1 MAVEAKTAPNTF
13 NPFSRFRAFLR
24 GTFGIKSYF
33 ELGKIRPPIII
44 CFDHIFSEYLTVQK
58 RLADKGDK
66 GATDFAESLPDKRAD
81 GTLFWSDLYHFQLI
95 LADALPA
102 EQLRTKIRRLR
113 FDYRSVAGEK
123 EFDDYMASKPPDLQ
137 SPPQPTED
145 QTQSHYEKL
154 LRDDLKDLLG
164 RMYLEYAILPVRE
177 ERLTDLT
184 WVAARL
190 CLFSLI
196 SLLGILA
203 ILFIVPLVEEIVR
216 ADGDFFDRFNAL
228 GNSDKLSALTVFVVV
243 VSGAMGGFVSAL
255 RRIQTPATEGDS
267 LYNLSLL
274 FHGSYS
280 VFVAPI
286 SGAIFA
292 IILYLLFTSATL
304 TGTFFPAIYTP
315 TGKFTDA
322 TTEPA
327 SLHHPEAGPPP
338 SPTPTATGDAVSTT
352 GEASPQGTPGLT
364 PMPTPSPA
372 PSPSVDPKAAAQKG
386 PKPKPVPEQGINVFD
401 FLARSGPGSGKDYAL
416 LIVWCFIAGF
426 AERFVPDAL
435 DRLISRGKSGG
446 RN

>member
-1 MAVEAKTAPNTF
+1 MSEPEIAEEKPKGYFAKLRAY
-13 NPFSRFRAFLR
+13 FRKFFGLR
-24 GTFGIKSYF
+24 SYL
-33 ELGKIRPPIII
+33 ELGKVRSPLLI
-44 CFDHIFSEYLTVQK
+44 CFDHMFSEYRTVRSQIIK
-58 RLADKGDK
+58 TDPI
-66 GATDFAESLPDKRAD
+66 GAEFID
-81 GTLFWSDLYHFQLI
+81 GLEGRREKTLSWSDLYHFQLI
-95 LADALPA
+95 LAEALPR
-102 EQLRTKIRRLR
+102 EQLRTKIPRLR

-137 SPPQPTED
+137 SPPQPTDDTSEA
-145 QTQSHYEKL
+145 HYEKL

-184 WVAARL
+184 WIAARL
-190 CLFSLI
+190 CLFSLL

-203 ILFIVPLVEEIVR
+203 LLFLVPLAQEINE
-216 ADGDFFDRFNAL
+216 AKGDFFFKFNVL
-228 GNSDKLSALTVFVVV
+228 VNSERLAALTVFVVV

-255 RRIQTPATEGDS
+255 RRIQSPSTEGDS

-292 IILYLLFTSATL
+292 IILYLLFTAGTL
-304 TGTFFPAIYTP
+304 KGTFFPEIYTP
-315 TGKFTDA
+315 PGKYAKVESADVHHLTP
-322 TTEPA
+322 TLSP
-327 SLHHPEAGPPP
+327 SLGTPKQDEIARSDGSAEQNP
-338 SPTPTATGDAVSTT
+338 SPTPTPTPDEKATT
-352 GEASPQGTPGLT
+352 GERVSK
-364 PMPTPSPA
+364 SE
-372 PSPSVDPKAAAQKG
+372 
-386 PKPKPVPEQGINVFD
+386 PVPEQGMNVFD

-435 DRLISRGKSGG
+435 DRLVRGSSTGK
-446 RN
+446 RT

>member
-1 MAVEAKTAPNTF
+1 MAVEIKTEVKPKSM
-13 NPFSRFRAFLR
+13 FSRVRAYLR
-24 GTFGIKSYF
+24 KFFGLRSYL
-33 ELGKIRPPIII
+33 ELGKVRPPILI
-44 CFDHIFSEYLTVQK
+44 CFDHLYSEYMTV
-58 RLADKGDK
+58 RSRVAE
-66 GATDFAESLPDKRAD
+66 TDPAAAEFAESLPEKKKAE
-81 GTLFWSDLYHFQLI
+81 TLSWSDLYHFQLI
-95 LADALPA
+95 LADILPA

-145 QTQSHYEKL
+145 QSEKHYEKL

-184 WVAARL
+184 WIAARL
-190 CLFSLI
+190 CLFSLF

-203 ILFIVPLVEEIVR
+203 VLFVVPLIEEIVNT
-216 ADGDFFDRFNAL
+216 DGDFFERFNAL
-228 GNSDKLSALTVFVVV
+228 GNSSKLSALTVFVVV

-255 RRIQTPATEGDS
+255 QRIQSPPTEGDS

-292 IILYLLFTSATL
+292 IVLYLLFTSGTL
-304 TGTFFPAIYTP
+304 SGSFFPTIYTP
-315 TGKFTDA
+315 TGRFTSGIERTSSNQA
-322 TTEPA
+322 A
-327 SLHHPEAGPPP
+327 
-338 SPTPTATGDAVSTT
+338 SPTPTPVQDTT
-352 GEASPQGTPGLT
+352 SASNTQKDGSSGTPK
-364 PMPTPSPA
+364 PTPTPPA
-372 PSPSVDPKAAAQKG
+372 
-386 PKPKPVPEQGINVFD
+386 PKPVPEQGINVFD

-435 DRLISRGKSGG
+435 DRLISGSKTKT
-446 RN
+446 